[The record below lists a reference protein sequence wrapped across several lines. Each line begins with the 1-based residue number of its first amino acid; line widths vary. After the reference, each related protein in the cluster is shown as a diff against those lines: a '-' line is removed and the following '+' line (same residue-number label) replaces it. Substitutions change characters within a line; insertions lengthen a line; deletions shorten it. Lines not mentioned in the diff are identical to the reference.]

1 MDDQRR
7 RSYATPSMRYAT
19 PGFVV
24 PELASRTDRR
34 IAQILDTLVAYSGPV
49 VVLLGI
55 GTGSTGRDLGLLH
68 VLVFVA
74 AFGYILFADGLQNG
88 QSLGKRVLG
97 LAVIDEQTGADCTF
111 LKSFVRNFLMCLG
124 FWDWI
129 FIFGV
134 KHQRLGD
141 KAAGTIVVYRRR

>member
-1 MDDQRR
+1 
-7 RSYATPSMRYAT
+7 
-19 PGFVV
+19 
-24 PELASRTDRR
+24 
-34 IAQILDTLVAYSGPV
+34 
-49 VVLLGI
+49 VVLFGL
-55 GTGSTGRDLGLLH
+55 GTGSTSGGLGLLQ

-74 AFGYILFADGLQNG
+74 AFGYILFADGLKRG
-88 QSLGKRVLG
+88 QSLGKRVMG
-97 LAVIDEQTGADCTF
+97 LAVIDEQTGVDCSF

-129 FIFGV
+129 FIFGA